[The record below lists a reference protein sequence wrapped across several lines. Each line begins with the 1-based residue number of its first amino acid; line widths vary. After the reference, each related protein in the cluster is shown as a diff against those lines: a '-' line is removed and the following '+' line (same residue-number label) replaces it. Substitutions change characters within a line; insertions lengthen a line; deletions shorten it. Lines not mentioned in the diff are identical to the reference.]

1 MRRSLSLA
9 LGMCWG
15 GAAPFV
21 PALAQNPAHYSRI
34 VGVVSDSISQG
45 PLRGAEVVVSGLGT
59 TVITDSLG
67 KFTIDSLPAGTY
79 QVGVFHPL
87 LESLG
92 VTLATKPFV
101 VGPDSAAVVNLSVPS
116 LATLVSHYCEGSQT
130 TSAPSAFAGR
140 VLDPDTDAPI
150 TGARVSLAWTDVTVS
165 KETGVVRTPHELH
178 TESNTSGFFKFCT
191 LPSGMDG
198 TLQVTRGET
207 STPEIPVA
215 MNGALL
221 AYQNVSIAA
230 KSDTRATGVVMGR
243 VMTLDG
249 KPVSGAR
256 VEIPVSGVSGVTRDD
271 GGFRLTGLRSGT
283 QLLVVRSLSHAMATE
298 PINVTSRSPLELVV
312 TLGAKANLLD
322 PVLVTARRDYELEK
336 SGFNARKRGPAG
348 HFFSREDIDRRK
360 PNYISDM
367 LKNLPGFDVTSQRG
381 GTVVSGRRRPTNIVG
396 GNPACNRVFI
406 DGFEWKNLQPG
417 DLDMFV
423 NPDDVIGL
431 EVYQPGD
438 EPAQFRTFDRGCVTL
453 VVWTQMRGKAKN

>member
-1 MRRSLSLA
+1 MDSLPIARRVCCAMA
-9 LGMCWG
+9 L
-15 GAAPFV
+15 PFV
-21 PALAQNPAHYSRI
+21 SALAQNAHPSRI

-45 PLRGAEVVVSGLGT
+45 PLRGAEVVVSGSGT
-59 TVITDSLG
+59 SVTTDSLG
-67 KFTIDSLPAGTY
+67 KFSIDSLPAGTY

-92 VTLATKPFV
+92 ITLATKPFV

-116 LATLVSHYCEGSQT
+116 VPTLVNRYCEGHQT

-150 TGARVSLAWTDVTVS
+150 DGARVSLAWTEVTVS
-165 KETGVVRTPHELH
+165 KEAGVVRTPHELH
-178 TESNTSGFFKFCT
+178 TESNTFGFFKFCA
-191 LPSGMDG
+191 LPSGLDG
-198 TLQVTRGET
+198 SIQVTRGEV

-221 AYQNVSIAA
+221 TFQSVSIAP
-230 KSDTRATGVVMGR
+230 KSESRHSGVVMGR
-243 VMTLDG
+243 VLTLEG

-256 VEIPVSGVSGVTRDD
+256 VEIPVSGVSGVTRED
-271 GGFRLTGLRSGT
+271 GGFRLSGVLSGT
-283 QLLVVRSLSHAMATE
+283 QVLVVRSLSYAMASE

-312 TLGAKANLLD
+312 TVGAKANVLD

-336 SGFNARKRGPAG
+336 SGFNARKRGASG

-367 LKNLPGFDVTSQRG
+367 LKNLPGFTVTNQRG
-381 GTVVSGRRRPTNIVG
+381 GTVVSGRSRPTSIMS

-453 VVWTQMRGKAKN
+453 VVWTQLRGKAKN